1 MAMAPKSFSEDGA
14 FGGSSPGQQQDWAG
28 SGSSSSSDPFAA
40 YSGDSSLS
48 YGGVSNSSMSPWGS
62 DLQPGQVTKGPNG
75 QIYGN
80 MSNGPGAVDPGNGAG
95 GFRLDAS
102 PWNPSTDPFITHSG
116 GMGFAEGGAI
126 PEDDSDTGTPMQPA
140 EDDATGVNEQVA
152 SQSQPQQPQQ
162 GQQSPGSDGGPLNPV
177 PAAKKIIAY
186 LMGAGAAHPQS
197 IDQVGQQVDP
207 EGKMPP
213 SDRNVLAIDKVRE
226 THGDN
231 AAWSLMQANRVAYNA
246 KAAFAK
252 TALDGTPQK
261 PADLNAAVDA
271 ANQAQTHVLDGSN
284 VLFQPAQGGVTAT
297 VKLPGNSEPQ
307 QIALS
312 PQAFKSFL
320 DVGGDGQWDKVVD
333 HSAPATLERLA
344 KQYPIQQGQPQ
355 QGSPQQGQPQPGA
368 QPRPPV
374 RNPVPA
380 PNQPVFSRGPTT
392 FGKTPST
399 LNLSGSDERGEDI
412 KAPNTDIS
420 PEIEARARQLYP
432 SASQSAERN
441 KYIAGEVTNE
451 ASNENKIDVQNAKG
465 DFGLKIAGVK
475 TEGAKAVGAGHDT
488 AKVQSSQNFSQA
500 RIEAAKQKLQS
511 AALHEEAV
519 NGRNAITQ
527 SMRGLVAKV
536 NAGQKLNPNE
546 QGIWDRVVQHTPDP
560 SAAAPQQAQPQQ
572 QNNSFPA
579 APPDPAQRKVGQVYS
594 SPTGKRGKW
603 MGNGWQAVQ

>member
-1 MAMAPKSFSEDGA
+1 MST
-14 FGGSSPGQQQDWAG
+14 
-28 SGSSSSSDPFAA
+28 
-40 YSGDSSLS
+40 
-48 YGGVSNSSMSPWGS
+48 YGY
-62 DLQPGQVTKGPNG
+62 D
-75 QIYGN
+75 
-80 MSNGPGAVDPGNGAG
+80 D
-95 GFRLDAS
+95 
-102 PWNPSTDPFITHSG
+102 
-116 GMGFAEGGAI
+116 GGAI
-126 PEDDSDTGTPMQPA
+126 PEDDNDNSGAAPVMGGETANGGGTMHPA
-140 EDDATGVNEQVA
+140 EDDSTGVNQA
-152 SQSQPQQPQQ
+152 AADQPNQRFKGYGGLNFTP
-162 GQQSPGSDGGPLNPV
+162 SDV
-177 PAAKKIIAY
+177 PENAKNIVAY

-252 TALDGTPQK
+252 TALEGTPQK

-392 FGKTPST
+392 FGRTPST
-399 LNLSGSDERGEDI
+399 LNLSGSDERGADI
-412 KAPNTDIS
+412 KAPETDIS

-432 SASQSAERN
+432 NASQGAERN

-451 ASNENKIDVQNAKG
+451 AANQNKVDVQNAKG
-465 DFGLKIAGVK
+465 DFGVKIAGVK

-536 NAGQKLNPNE
+536 NAGQKLPPNE
-546 QGIWDRVVQHTPDP
+546 QAIWDRVVQGTPEP
-560 SAAAPQQAQPQQ
+560 ARAAAPQQAQPQQ
-572 QNNSFPA
+572 QNNSAPA

-603 MGNGWQAVQ
+603 MGKGWQAVQ